1 MKFISSTIDS
11 YGLNLTDMVDP
22 INTQPGREKCRSVQF
37 PPTVVDANGV
47 WEVSRRSIGANLVD
61 FVEL

>member
-47 WEVSRRSIGANLVD
+47 
-61 FVEL
+61 